1 MGEEKQAFLTPARM
15 RALKKTAKAFFQHV
29 GPELTEVIWPEED
42 TVVNAAPPKEIAKQ
56 GAPPPSS

>member
-1 MGEEKQAFLTPARM
+1 MSDEKTPFLTPARM

-42 TVVNAAPPKEIAKQ
+42 ATVIDSNQPVVIEKQKPPA
-56 GAPPPSS
+56 S